1 MSLLGVGLAIFGLI
15 LFLGGL
21 GYHLP
26 EVEAKETALIRAVQ
40 AHTRGIAIGAFFR
53 TAWILG
59 TTPFVILALASL
71 FFHNSL
77 TALLASAIYLCAAL
91 AERMIKVAMKRPR
104 PFEAHPEIVMRQ
116 PHPPRD
122 PSFPSGDCLR
132 AWYLAVIIPFL
143 LQLPWPFVAL
153 GIFLAGLV
161 AAGRIVMG
169 VHYPSDAIAGTGLA
183 LLSAGF
189 LILISVLI

>member
-1 MSLLGVGLAIFGLI
+1 MSFLGVGLAFFGLI

-21 GYHLP
+21 GYRLP
-26 EVEAKETALIRAVQ
+26 EVAAVETALFKAVQTHTQAVVVGTFFRAV
-40 AHTRGIAIGAFFR
+40 
-53 TAWILG
+53 WILG
-59 TTPFVILALASL
+59 TTPFLILALAFL

-77 TALLASAIYLCAAL
+77 TTLLASVIYLCAAFV
-91 AERMIKVAMKRPR
+91 ERMIKVAKKRPR
-104 PFEAHPEIVMRQ
+104 PFEAHPETAMRQ

-143 LQLPWPFVAL
+143 LQLPWPYAAL
-153 GIFLAGLV
+153 AVFLAGLV
-161 AAGRIVMG
+161 AAGRIVLG
-169 VHYPSDAIAGTGLA
+169 VHYPSDALAGTGLG

-189 LILISVLI
+189 LILISGLI